1 LAVIQCHVGHGK
13 TSTSTAIHSKMTA
26 LVDAAIPQHEAD
38 HDGLQLLI
46 SFENRTLVHDIA
58 MMKCVDDM
66 NLVVRQLVAHWTGW
80 PLRRLEATVTTD
92 PSHWRV
98 RVISGI
104 RGGKGGFGTLLK
116 GQAKQAGAVTTV
128 NFGACRDLQGR
139 RLQQV
144 NEVAAAQHYQIWSER
159 VQAGQATTE
168 EMARA
173 LALETTSGVAGW
185 YLPLP
190 SWAAVS
196 KSTMRQQQ
204 MQYRQWKRQRDQ
216 QEEAQRAAKERKQQ
230 QTDAY
235 VQAAAQESAWAARR
249 VKDALAQGLREKEA
263 AVTAAASAATNP
275 VTDSSDEAM
284 ELALPSS
291 MVTISGDFEIG
302 WSDPTSADRE
312 EPVWLVQSRSTF
324 ATLAIL
330 WPPLPIDG
338 SAPPAGYYYEV
349 RLVTAGLAQIGWARP
364 DFAPNSDEGDG
375 VGDDAFS
382 WSYDASRK
390 IALHS
395 GVATTLPNHED
406 VWKPNDV
413 VGCRYQPLKG
423 GSSIQFTLNG
433 RDCGMTYTV
442 PEHDGGKLPHV
453 FPALSCNQG
462 EILELCLHASTMKY
476 QPAGTVTVGEA
487 LNRPVSST
495 EARASEPA
503 EDAQLPESKPEPAAS
518 IPSTTQIVVPE
529 ALNLDGF
536 ASSQELE
543 GLGLDRLKSA
553 LMAAGLKCGGTLQ
566 ERADRLFSIKGL
578 DPTEYP
584 AKIVAKRKRRDA

>member
-1 LAVIQCHVGHGK
+1 MMA
-13 TSTSTAIHSKMTA
+13 TT
-26 LVDAAIPQHEAD
+26 DAAIPQQEAD

-46 SFENRTLVHDIA
+46 LFENRTLVHNIA
-58 MMKCVDDM
+58 MMKSVDDM
-66 NLVVRQLVAHWTGW
+66 NLVVRQLVAHCTGW
-80 PLRRLEATVTTD
+80 PLRHLEATVTTD
-92 PSHWRV
+92 PLHWRV

-263 AVTAAASAATNP
+263 AATTATAASAPSNL
-275 VTDSSDEAM
+275 VTSSSDEAM

-302 WSDPTSADRE
+302 WSDSTSANHE
-312 EPVWLVQSRSTF
+312 EPVWLVQSRSSF

-330 WPPLPIDG
+330 WPPLPIDD
-338 SAPPAGYYYEV
+338 SSVPPAGYYYEA
-349 RLVTAGLAQIGWARP
+349 RLATAGLAQIGWARP
-364 DFAPNSDEGDG
+364 EFAPNSDEGDG

-413 VGCRYQPLKG
+413 VGCRYQPLHG
-423 GSSIQFTLNG
+423 GSCIQFTLNG

-442 PEHDGGKLPHV
+442 PEQDGGKLPHV

-462 EILELCLHASTMKY
+462 EILELCLHASAMKY

-487 LNRPVSST
+487 LNCPVSSA
-495 EARASEPA
+495 EAGVSEPA
-503 EDAQLPESKPEPAAS
+503 EDAQLPESKSEAVAS
-518 IPSTTQIVVPE
+518 IPAATQIVVPE

-543 GLGLDRLKSA
+543 GLGLERLKSA
-553 LMAAGLKCGGTLQ
+553 LMAVGLKCGGSLQ

-584 AKIVAKRKRRDA
+584 TKIVAKRKRRDA